1 MDHKIEQK
9 ESGGKGMFFVEEDGN
24 IVGHLRYSL
33 QENGIMILDH
43 TEVDPSMSGKG
54 LASKLVRHS
63 VDFAREKNYK
73 VHPLCTYAAK
83 QFERHGEYKE
93 VLLNQQ

>member
-1 MDHKIEQK
+1 MNYKIEKK
-9 ESGGKGMFFVEEDGN
+9 ESGGKGMFFIEEEGN

-33 QENGIMILDH
+33 QDSGIMTLDH

-73 VHPLCTYAAK
+73 VRPMCTYAAK

-93 VLLNQQ
+93 VLVKQ